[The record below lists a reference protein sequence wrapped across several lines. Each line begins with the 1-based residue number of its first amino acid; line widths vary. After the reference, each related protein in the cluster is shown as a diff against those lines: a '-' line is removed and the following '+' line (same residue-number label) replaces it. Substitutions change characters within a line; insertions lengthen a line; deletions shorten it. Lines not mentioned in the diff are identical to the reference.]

1 MTGGGGHEADPDAR
15 RLTFSPLL
23 ERDGFQPL
31 SAAVRV
37 TFGARSETGRVRAC
51 NEDHY
56 LILRLGRSQET
67 LATSLSEAEAPGRF
81 DEAGYAMLVA
91 DGLGDTGAG
100 AAASRVALT
109 TLVHLVLHFGR
120 WNVRVD
126 ARTALEIKERLEWC
140 YGRVDELVTRA
151 GHVVPTLQGMA
162 TTLTAAYSAGD
173 EVFIAHVG
181 RSRAYLFRNGNLR
194 QLTRD
199 QTVAQQYETHQ
210 RPAPV
215 ASQTSDLRR
224 ILTDVIGGQ
233 GGTAHV
239 QLGRLHL
246 VDGDRLVLCS
256 DGLTASVTDDQIADV
271 LAHRRR
277 VADQCSAL
285 VDRALA
291 QGGQD
296 NVTVLLA
303 QYQIPAGETTSSET
317 AATTAGSA

>member
-1 MTGGGGHEADPDAR
+1 MTG
-15 RLTFSPLL
+15 
-23 ERDGFQPL
+23 
-31 SAAVRV
+31 
-37 TFGARSETGRVRAC
+37 VRAYC
-51 NEDHY
+51 H
-56 LILRLGRSQET
+56 
-67 LATSLSEAEAPGRF
+67 A
-81 DEAGYAMLVA
+81 
-91 DGLGDTGAG
+91 
-100 AAASRVALT
+100 
-109 TLVHLVLHFGR
+109 
-120 WNVRVD
+120 
-126 ARTALEIKERLEWC
+126 
-140 YGRVDELVTRA
+140 
-151 GHVVPTLQGMA
+151 
-162 TTLTAAYSAGD
+162 
-173 EVFIAHVG
+173 IAHGG
-181 RSRAYLFRNGNLR
+181 RSRPDLFRNGNLR

-199 QTVAQQYETHQ
+199 QTVAQQFETHQ

-215 ASQTSDLRR
+215 ASQTSDLRH
-224 ILTDVIGGQ
+224 ILTVIGGQ
-233 GGTAHV
+233 GGAAHV